1 VRLNRIVNEV
11 LDFAR
16 PIHFEL
22 APADLTTLCR
32 EAAAAAQATPGVVV
46 TLNLETPVPAI
57 ATDAER
63 LRVALVNL
71 IMNAR
76 DAVSSPEP
84 ALAVS
89 TAAGQPDLVGKA
101 HIGRQNVPPPMVGL
115 TLSTR
120 LSPGSASIVVAD
132 NGVGIERANLLRV
145 FDPFFTTK
153 RGGTGLGLPIAKNIV
168 EGLGG
173 TITVVSAPGLGT
185 NIRIDLP
192 LEGAPARVPS
202 RRDESTR

>member
-1 VRLNRIVNEV
+1 MRLNRIVNEV

-32 EAAAAAQATPGVVV
+32 EAAAAAQATPGVAV

-89 TAAGQPDLVGKA
+89 TAAG
-101 HIGRQNVPPPMVGL
+101 
-115 TLSTR
+115 
-120 LSPGSASIVVAD
+120 SPTSWESPKLA
-132 NGVGIERANLLRV
+132 LRT
-145 FDPFFTTK
+145 F
-153 RGGTGLGLPIAKNIV
+153 
-168 EGLGG
+168 
-173 TITVVSAPGLGT
+173 
-185 NIRIDLP
+185 
-192 LEGAPARVPS
+192 
-202 RRDESTR
+202 RRRWSD